1 MKKRIITG
9 TVYVV
14 VLIGLLAMKWLVPNG
29 WGSLGFDVLF
39 CAISVLGSIELLR
52 AFKKAPQELQME
64 VPLAQKAITI
74 SFCSAIVPMYA
85 AVEIAMGSG
94 WIAGLA
100 LALVYV
106 IVTLIFM
113 FTHFGGSTP
122 KSTLLSLFTML
133 YCGVL
138 CCVLA
143 ALNHIEHSLEGI
155 ILLFLVV
162 MLTDAMAYIVG
173 STLKRWISAP
183 LAESISPNKTVIGG
197 VGGLIGGIA
206 GAIAAYFIYFGFNN
220 IGTLVVDGIMLGAFI
235 LVGFITSIAAQ
246 AGDLFE
252 SYIKRKCKIKDMGN
266 LLPGHGG
273 VLDRFDSMLVSGL
286 IVLLGF
292 IIIYI

>member
-9 TVYVV
+9 TVYII
-14 VLIGLLAMKWLVPNG
+14 VLIGLLAMKWLVPQG

-52 AFKKAPQELQME
+52 ALKE

-74 SFCSAIVPMYA
+74 SFCSAIVPMYV

-106 IVTLIFM
+106 IVILIFM
-113 FTHFGGSTP
+113 LTRFGGSTQ

-138 CCVLA
+138 SCVLA

-173 STLKRWISAP
+173 SSLKRWISAK
-183 LAESISPNKTVIGG
+183 LAPSVSPNKTVIGG
-197 VGGLIGGIA
+197 AGGLLGGIA

-246 AGDLFE
+246 GGDLFE
-252 SYIKRKCKIKDMGN
+252 SLIKRRCNIKDMGN

-273 VLDRFDSMLVSGL
+273 VLDRFDSMLFSGL